1 MIKREAN
8 KKLQEMATKFP
19 ILVVTGPRQSGKTT
33 IAKMTFPNYRY
44 VNLENPDT
52 RLFAT
57 NDPKGFLSKYDQ
69 YVILDEIQNVPELF
83 SYLQQIVDE
92 SNIDGQF
99 ILSGSQNFLL
109 LEKITQSLAG
119 RVFMME
125 LLPLT
130 QSELVDYP
138 MEDCFDAIVKG
149 AYPRIFDKNINSEDF
164 YSSYIKTYVE
174 RDVTS
179 IVNVHDLNTF
189 RKFFKLLSHY
199 VGQQFNASKISNDLK
214 IDVKTAQRWLSILET
229 SYLVFTLPVWHQN
242 FAKRIIKNSKLYF
255 YDTGLVAHLL
265 GIKSGEELLF
275 SKYKGAIFENFG
287 VLELMKSYKNRGLS
301 TPFYYWRDSNG
312 NEIDLI
318 IDEGKKVKLVEMK
331 ASETVKS
338 DHLKSLHYLDK
349 LNTEMNFKHYL
360 FNTSSD
366 THSRTNEMIVG
377 WKDGFKIVEQ

>member
-1 MIKREAN
+1 VIRREAI
-8 KKLQEMATKFP
+8 KKLQEMAVKFP
-19 ILVVTGPRQSGKTT
+19 ILAITGPRQSGKTT
-33 IAKMTFPNYRY
+33 IARMSFPEYRY
-44 VNLENPDT
+44 VNLENPDA

-57 NDPKGFLSKYDQ
+57 TDPKGFLAVYNQ
-69 YVILDEIQNVPELF
+69 YVIFDEVQNVPELF

-92 SNIDGQF
+92 SNMDGQF

-130 QSELVDYP
+130 QSELA
-138 MEDCFDAIVKG
+138 EFNLNNCFEALVKG
-149 AYPRIFDKNINSEDF
+149 AYPRIFDKNIKSEDF

-179 IVNVHDLNTF
+179 IVNVHDLSTF
-189 RKFFKLLSHY
+189 RKFLKLLSHY

-214 IDVKTAQRWLSILET
+214 IDVKTAQRWLSILES

-255 YDTGLVAHLL
+255 YDTGLVSYLL
-265 GIKSGEELLF
+265 GIKTAEDLIF

-287 VLELMKSYKNRGLS
+287 VLELMKTYRNQGLYN
-301 TPFYYWRDSNG
+301 PFYYWCDSNG

-318 IDEGKKVKLVEMK
+318 IEDGNSVKLIEMK

-338 DHLKSLHYLDK
+338 EYLKSLHYLDK
-349 LNTEMNFKHYL
+349 LNTEMIFKHYL
-360 FNTSSD
+360 FNTGSF
-366 THSRTNEMIVG
+366 THQRTNEMIVG
-377 WKDGFKIVEQ
+377 WKDAAMIAE

>member
-1 MIKREAN
+1 VIEREAN

-44 VNLENPDT
+44 VNLESPDT

-275 SKYKGAIFENFG
+275 SKYKGTLFENFG
-287 VLELMKSYKNRGLS
+287 VLELMKSYKNRGIS

-360 FNTSSD
+360 FNTSND

-377 WKDGFKIVEQ
+377 WKEGFKIVEQ

>member
-1 MIKREAN
+1 
-8 KKLQEMATKFP
+8 MAVKFP
-19 ILVVTGPRQSGKTT
+19 ILAITGPRQSGKTT
-33 IAKMTFPNYRY
+33 IARMSFPEYRY
-44 VNLENPDT
+44 VNLENPDA

-57 NDPKGFLSKYDQ
+57 TDPKGFLAVYNQ
-69 YVILDEIQNVPELF
+69 YVIFDEIQNVPELF

-92 SNIDGQF
+92 SNMDGQF

-130 QSELVDYP
+130 QSELA
-138 MEDCFDAIVKG
+138 EFNLNNCFEALAKG
-149 AYPRIFDKNINSEDF
+149 AYPRIFDKNIKSEDF

-179 IVNVHDLNTF
+179 IVNVHDLSTF
-189 RKFFKLLSHY
+189 RKFLKLLSHY
-199 VGQQFNASKISNDLK
+199 VGQKFNASKISNDLK
-214 IDVKTAQRWLSILET
+214 IDVKTAQRWLSILES

-255 YDTGLVAHLL
+255 YDTGLVSYLL
-265 GIKSGEELLF
+265 GIKTAEDLIF

-287 VLELMKSYKNRGLS
+287 VLELMKTYRNQGLYN
-301 TPFYYWRDSNG
+301 PFYYWRDSNG

-318 IDEGKKVKLVEMK
+318 IENGNSVKLIEMK

-338 DHLKSLHYLDK
+338 EYLKSLHYLDK
-349 LNTEMNFKHYL
+349 LNTEMIFKHYL
-360 FNTSSD
+360 FNTGSF
-366 THSRTNEMIVG
+366 THQRTNEMIVG
-377 WKDGFKIVEQ
+377 WKDAAMIAE